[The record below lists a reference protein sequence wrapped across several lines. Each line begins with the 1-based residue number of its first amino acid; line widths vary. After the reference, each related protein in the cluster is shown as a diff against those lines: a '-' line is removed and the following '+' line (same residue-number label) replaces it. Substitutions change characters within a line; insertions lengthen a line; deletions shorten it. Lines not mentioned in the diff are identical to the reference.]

1 MKYIIQKNKSQSI
14 IKTLDEISSYI
25 SNMGGEPIVYEYSY
39 KPFKFTYND
48 ERFVINITSID
59 IKNPVLT
66 INDVNIIG
74 IIEHSRTKKD
84 IIHNVYGDNIPEQ
97 QNVCD
102 NCNSVKYRKYSY
114 VVRNINTNQVITV
127 CSSCMKKTLN
137 FDTSMLIKH
146 AHLISELNNVDIE
159 KLSKKAEKIE
169 PLDFFLKKTIAYLMK
184 YKYVSTAQA
193 RNNLMEHKLV
203 NNVPTSSIIWNIDTK
218 YWKEVIDCIDDK
230 DVVDTYEN
238 IIKWI
243 TDYNG
248 NGEYMRSIKK
258 LVTKGHVTLKDIN
271 LATSI
276 VPSYYKQ
283 QDDIKLNSKWVGD
296 IDQRLIIEKMTLKRH
311 ITFDGHFG
319 TSHCYNFETQDGN
332 ILTWFTS
339 TVSNLKTDGLYSGK
353 VTISKHVEHDGVKQ
367 TYIKRCSLKLI

>member
-1 MKYIIQKNKSQSI
+1 MKYIIQRNKLQSI
-14 IKTLDEISSYI
+14 IKTLDDISSYI
-25 SNMGGEPIVYEYSY
+25 SNMDGEPIVYEYNY
-39 KPFKFTYND
+39 NEPYRFTYND
-48 ERFVINITSID
+48 ERFVINIPNID

-84 IIHNVYGDNIPEQ
+84 IIYTVYDDHIPEQ
-97 QNVCD
+97 QNVCG

-114 VVRNINTNQVITV
+114 VLRNINTNQVITL

-137 FDTSMLIKH
+137 FDVSMLIKH

-203 NNVPTSSIIWNIDTK
+203 DTVPTSSIIWEMDNK
-218 YWKEVIDCIDDK
+218 YWSEIIDLLESNEVNE
-230 DVVDTYEN
+230 TYTK
-238 IIKWI
+238 IIEWSLNKSNN
-243 TDYNG
+243 DYSKSVKNLINTG
-248 NGEYMRSIKK
+248 Y
-258 LVTKGHVTLKDIN
+258 VTVKDIN
-271 LATSI
+271 LAVSI
-276 VPSYYKQ
+276 VNSFYNKTQ
-283 QDDIKLNSKWVGD
+283 LNENSKWIGE
-296 IDQRLIIEKMTLKRH
+296 IGQRRIFENILLKKH
-311 ITFDGHFG
+311 VTFDSYFG
-319 TSHCYNFETQDGN
+319 ISHCYTFETQEKD
-332 ILTWFTS
+332 ILIWFTS
-339 TVSNLKTDGLYSGK
+339 TVSNLKVDHYYSGK
-353 VTISKHVEHDGVKQ
+353 CTITKHSEYDGVKQ